1 MIDDSRDLLSRT
13 PSPMAYSL
21 QSTKKKIKYYEIF
34 LLEKKISQPNQ
45 FFNITLLCFLFL
57 FFFSQIGLLEL
68 ASRM

>member
-21 QSTKKKIKYYEIF
+21 QSTKEKIKYYEIF

-45 FFNITLLCFLFL
+45 FFQHNFTVFSVFL
-57 FFFSQIGLLEL
+57 FFPNRPVRIGL
-68 ASRM
+68 

>member
-45 FFNITLLCFLFL
+45 FFQHNFTVFSVSFL
-57 FFFSQIGLLEL
+57 FFPNRPVRIGL
-68 ASRM
+68 